1 MKNKD
6 FNLIEYLASK
16 NIFVN
21 QKDISNKSITLSKAV
36 NTSPEK
42 AKIFFDNGSS
52 RQNTL
57 KNSFNTLKNK
67 SRNETLHHRL
77 GARILFVD
85 FKNKTINKK
94 RGLKNV

>member
-16 NIFVN
+16 NIFITKAN
-21 QKDISNKSITLSKAV
+21 IKDKKFKMVQA
-36 NTSPEK
+36 
-42 AKIFFDNGSS
+42 AHGSS
-52 RQNTL
+52 TQKTL
-57 KNSFNTLKNK
+57 KNSFNTIKNK

-77 GARILFVD
+77 GGKIIVLD

-94 RGLKNV
+94 RGSKNV

>member
-16 NIFVN
+16 NIFIT
-21 QKDISNKSITLSKAV
+21 KDNIKDKNFKMVQA
-36 NTSPEK
+36 
-42 AKIFFDNGSS
+42 AQGSS
-52 RQNTL
+52 SQNTL
-57 KNSFNTLKNK
+57 KNSFNTIKNK

-77 GARILFVD
+77 HGKVIVLD

-94 RGLKNV
+94 RGSKNV

>member
-16 NIFVN
+16 NIFITKAN
-21 QKDISNKSITLSKAV
+21 IKDKKFKMVQA
-36 NTSPEK
+36 
-42 AKIFFDNGSS
+42 AQGSS
-52 RQNTL
+52 TQNTL

-94 RGLKNV
+94 RGSKNV

>member
-16 NIFVN
+16 NIFITKAN
-21 QKDISNKSITLSKAV
+21 IKDKNFKMVQA
-36 NTSPEK
+36 
-42 AKIFFDNGSS
+42 AQGSS
-52 RQNTL
+52 SQNTL
-57 KNSFNTLKNK
+57 KNSFNTIKNK

-94 RGLKNV
+94 RGSKNV

>member
-16 NIFVN
+16 NIFITKAN
-21 QKDISNKSITLSKAV
+21 IKDKNFKMVQAAAATPIKK
-36 NTSPEK
+36 
-42 AKIFFDNGSS
+42 
-52 RQNTL
+52 TL

-77 GARILFVD
+77 GGKIIVLD

-94 RGLKNV
+94 RGSKNV

>member
-16 NIFVN
+16 NIFIT
-21 QKDISNKSITLSKAV
+21 KDNIKDKKFKMVQA
-36 NTSPEK
+36 
-42 AKIFFDNGSS
+42 AQGSS
-52 RQNTL
+52 SQNTL
-57 KNSFNTLKNK
+57 KNSFNTIKNK

-77 GARILFVD
+77 HGKVIVLD

-94 RGLKNV
+94 RGSKNV

>member
-16 NIFVN
+16 NIFITKAN
-21 QKDISNKSITLSKAV
+21 IKDKNFKMVQARADTPIKKT
-36 NTSPEK
+36 
-42 AKIFFDNGSS
+42 F
-52 RQNTL
+52 

-67 SRNETLHHRL
+67 SRNKTLHHRSGGKIIVL
-77 GARILFVD
+77 D

>member
-16 NIFVN
+16 NIFITKN
-21 QKDISNKSITLSKAV
+21 NIKDKNFKMVQA
-36 NTSPEK
+36 
-42 AKIFFDNGSS
+42 AQGSS
-52 RQNTL
+52 TQNTL

-94 RGLKNV
+94 RGSKNV

>member
-16 NIFVN
+16 NIFITKAN
-21 QKDISNKSITLSKAV
+21 IKDKKFKMVQA
-36 NTSPEK
+36 
-42 AKIFFDNGSS
+42 AHAARGSS
-52 RQNTL
+52 SQNTL
-57 KNSFNTLKNK
+57 KNSFNTIKNK
-67 SRNETLHHRL
+67 SRNENLHHRL
-77 GARILFVD
+77 GGKIIVLD

>member
-6 FNLIEYLASK
+6 FNLIDYLASK
-16 NIFVN
+16 NIFITEDN
-21 QKDISNKSITLSKAV
+21 IKDKKFKMVWAAHG
-36 NTSPEK
+36 SPT
-42 AKIFFDNGSS
+42 
-52 RQNTL
+52 QNTL

-94 RGLKNV
+94 RGSKNV